1 MSQAGESARS
11 RVRVDQFVSALGAIE
26 VSCSNDTS
34 VASIV
39 AEGRQVTAGIL
50 SDM

>member
-11 RVRVDQFVSALGAIE
+11 RVRVDQFVSALGATE

-34 VASIV
+34 VATIR
-39 AEGRQVTAGIL
+39 AEGCQVTAGIPPDL
-50 SDM
+50 

>member
-50 SDM
+50 ADM